1 MSNRS
6 ILFPE
11 YRELTNE
18 LKLSDSY
25 FLEIL
30 KKHDDIDQ
38 QVRNMEHGT
47 EPGTHVE
54 IENLKK
60 EKLALKDELYAMLK
74 KASNA

>member
-25 FLEIL
+25 FLETL

-38 QVRNMEHGT
+38 QVRNMEHGI